1 MKNLLDTTRTYK
13 ESFFLS
19 RREKALKRLRRL
31 YRYKLSLLN
40 RKYTDILGTLN
51 NFQLKICIRVRP
63 NNIFCTLKDMDSNRI
78 LVNKS
83 SGSYRLQTSKKKL
96 KHNIKILLQY
106 FFKDIEIYFKEIKN
120 VLIEVV
126 CGIRIRKLIIKFL
139 KQKIKRKNIILQ
151 ISEKSCF
158 NGCRPPKKKRKKR
171 TGLRI
176 FK

>member
-1 MKNLLDTTRTYK
+1 M
-13 ESFFLS
+13 
-19 RREKALKRLRRL
+19 
-31 YRYKLSLLN
+31 
-40 RKYTDILGTLN
+40 ILVLPKKTFYASK

-63 NNIFCTLKDMDSNRI
+63 NNIFCTLIDINSNKI